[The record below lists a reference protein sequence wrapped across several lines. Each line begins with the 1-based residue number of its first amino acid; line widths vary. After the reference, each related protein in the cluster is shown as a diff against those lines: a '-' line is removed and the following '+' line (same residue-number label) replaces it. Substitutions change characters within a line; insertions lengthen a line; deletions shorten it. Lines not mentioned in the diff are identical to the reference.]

1 MPLQIRRLA
10 AALSL
15 VLLAG
20 GARAAAEPCAMNID
34 NIAREATKI
43 GIDMSR
49 KLEPVQRGIEEPKF
63 AKIAQAL
70 EMEGDVV
77 VLMVIGRNG
86 AVADQV
92 VLCAEPF
99 GYFEPAVLSWSKDF
113 RFEPLAADAKPHY
126 RGHILTVKFR
136 FRRR

>member
-10 AALSL
+10 AAA
-15 VLLAG
+15 VLAALAG
-20 GARAAAEPCAMNID
+20 GAQAAEPPCAMDIA

-43 GIDMSR
+43 GIDMSHEL
-49 KLEPVQRGIEEPKF
+49 KPVQRGIEEPKF
-63 AKIAQAL
+63 ARIAEAL
-70 EMEGDVV
+70 EMEGDVA

-99 GYFEPAVLSWSKDF
+99 GYFEPALLSWTKDF
-113 RFEPLAADAKPHY
+113 RFEPVKAEAQPRY
-126 RGHILTVKFR
+126 RGYVMTVHFR
-136 FRRR
+136 YR